1 MRSDCC
7 PAVCRIGTN
16 LALQACLL
24 GACATAA
31 PARQAG
37 SDWQQEVRQDAETQ
51 HWTQALNV
59 VNGVLAADPHDD
71 DARSWRGRL
80 MLWSGDTRAAKAE
93 FLALTVES
101 PKDPDMWEGLAS
113 VYEREGDW
121 TDALQAMDRAEGLDP
136 HRADLHAERGR
147 VLRALNEQPQARQEF
162 LRVLAI
168 DPTNAEGKAGL
179 LSLDSPPKQE
189 LRVGTDNDL
198 FNYTDAYEG
207 EWVSLTSGW
216 SPHWS
221 TNVAGNFFQ
230 RSGLDAGKFVGS
242 ISAKTERWG
251 AFSAGGAVGHDKG
264 IIPRSEA
271 FFGLDRGWRISEDH
285 PLRGV
290 EATYDQH
297 WYWYSTA
304 RIFTLA
310 GGALVYLPRD
320 WMWSINVTGA
330 RNSFPMLPVG
340 WQPSGMSRLNFPLSH
355 WGDRHLSGNVFFAV
369 GSEDFALVDQI
380 GSFASQTYGGGFK
393 FELNARQDVTGY
405 GSFQQRTQDHTDT
418 AFGFSYGIHF

>member
-1 MRSDCC
+1 MRSH
-7 PAVCRIGTN
+7 PACVVFRIGTSV
-16 LALQACLL
+16 ALQACLL
-24 GACATAA
+24 GTFALTAA
-31 PARQAG
+31 ARQE
-37 SDWQQEVRQDAETQ
+37 SPNWQDEVRRAAEAQ
-51 HWTQALNV
+51 HWTHALDV
-59 VNGVLAADPHDD
+59 VNGVLASDPHDD
-71 DARSWRGRL
+71 DARSWRGRIL
-80 MLWSGDTRAAKAE
+80 LWSGDTKAAKTE
-93 FLALTVES
+93 FLALTVDS

-121 TDALQAMDRAEGLDP
+121 SDALASINRAEELDP

-147 VLRALNEQPQARQEF
+147 VLRALNEQPQAREEF

-179 LSLDSPPKQE
+179 VSLDIPPKQE
-189 LRVGTDNDL
+189 LRIGNDNDL
-198 FNYTDAYEG
+198 FNYTSAYEG
-207 EWVSLTSGW
+207 EWLSLTSSW

-230 RSGLDAGKFVGS
+230 RSGIDAGKFVGS
-242 ISAKTERWG
+242 VSGKTNRFG
-251 AFSAGGAVGHDKG
+251 AITTGGAIGHDNG

-271 FFGLDRGWRISEDH
+271 FFGLDRGWRISEDR
-285 PLRGV
+285 PVRGI

-304 RIFTLA
+304 RIFTVA

-320 WMWSINVTGA
+320 WMWSINATGA
-330 RNSFPMLPVG
+330 RSSFPTLPVS
-340 WQPSGMSRLNFPLSH
+340 WKPSGMSRLNFPLSH
-355 WGDRHLSGNVFFAV
+355 WGDRNLSGNVFFAV

-380 GSFASQTYGGGFK
+380 GSFSSQTYGGGFK
-393 FELNARQDVTGY
+393 FQVNTRQDVTGY